1 MASDSENRDQQTN
14 TRSTEENTETRT
26 TLSSDSHLHSGLLE
40 TNDQHLD
47 KVHDYQLHQD
57 KGVSSEQVNSNLHLG
72 SHKADPVRADEELS
86 ARHLLELEKEASA
99 ASDIASLPEAA
110 VGEDAAQTT
119 ANLSGFALT
128 PDVEQQHRSSG
139 SSSHAGILTGQV
151 PGLAAEFEE
160 PGTVFPE
167 QSELISAARSTASA
181 RGYGQA
187 SGQEDASVEA
197 QTSELSSIVDADSGE
212 NSVDEN
218 AAVGTSTGVS
228 VNASVSE
235 GSSVSYSLL
244 DDANGLF
251 SIDPVTG
258 IVSVAGQL
266 DAETATEHDIVV
278 LATSSDGQT
287 RTETFTIEI
296 GDVDES
302 DVSVITDTDATADGI
317 AENASAGSQVGIT
330 ALATDTDATASVS
343 YAVDDPR
350 FDIDSNGTV
359 TVAAGASFDAET
371 ESSLNLTV
379 TATSSDGSQS
389 AQVFNLS
396 VSDINEFSA
405 TDITDANSASNTISE
420 GATVG
425 DSVGVTVFADDAD
438 LSDTVTYS
446 IDDDRFDIASDGTIQ
461 VAADA
466 DFDAE
471 TESSI
476 DVIVTALSSDG
487 SASQETFTITV
498 SDANEYVVSAVS
510 DTDSAANQISE
521 DATAGT
527 AVGITAS
534 ASDADVSDSVTYSV
548 DDNRFEVDADGIVS
562 VASGAVFDAET
573 EQSID
578 VEVTAQSTDGSTS
591 TQTFTINVA
600 DVNETAVSAVS
611 DTDSAANQISEDAT
625 AGTAV
630 GITASASDADVS
642 DSVTY
647 YVDDNRFEVDADG
660 IVSVASGAVF
670 DAETEQS
677 IDVEVTAQSTDGSTS
692 TQTFTINVADVNETA
707 VSAVSDTDSATNQI
721 SEDATA
727 GTAVGITASASDAD
741 VADSVTYSVDD
752 NRFEVD
758 ADGIVS
764 VASGA
769 VFDAETEQSI
779 DVEVTAQS
787 TDGSTSAQ
795 TFTINVADV
804 NETAVNAVSDT
815 DPAANQIS
823 EDATAGT
830 AVGITASASDA
841 DVADSVTYSV
851 DDNRFEVD
859 ADGIV
864 SVASGAVF
872 DAETEQSID
881 VEVTAQSTD
890 GSTSTQTFTV
900 QVENV
905 NDNAPTGIQVTGQ
918 TGNLIQNGSF
928 ESFDVAIG
936 DYSHELTDQSGAW
949 TSNGP
954 MEIWDNHN
962 GVIATDGDQH
972 LELDSDTA
980 LNSISQ
986 TVETSAGQV
995 YDLSLDAVARTTS
1008 ETSTVEIYWNGELVS
1023 SFDPDAGSWTN
1034 YDFQVVGTG
1043 GADTL
1048 EFRETAEDNDQY
1060 GALIDNVSLTEVP
1073 LTIAEGATGA
1083 VVGTVTTSDADL
1095 SDTHTYSLSDNRF
1108 EVVDNGSGGMVLKLK
1123 DAESLDRETEQ
1134 SVTVTVT
1141 TTDSGG
1147 LTHSEDV
1154 TISIADVSEFSV
1166 SAITDGNADSNTV
1179 SETATAGDTVG
1190 VTASASDG
1198 DATDTVS
1205 YSVDDN
1211 RFDIAD
1217 DGVLTVA
1224 SGASFDAETESSVDV
1239 TVTVL
1244 SSDGS
1249 TSQETFTIAV
1259 ADVNE
1264 YSVSGVVDAD
1274 AGTNTIAEDATEG
1287 TSVGITA
1294 SASDGDLTDT
1304 VSYTVDDAR
1313 FDVASDG
1320 TVTVASGAEFD
1331 FESEPSVSITVTA
1344 TSTDGSVTQ
1353 ETFDIDVTDVAETF
1367 ELAAGQT
1374 VFVDEGVAEP
1384 TIIGRD
1390 NAETITA
1397 HDDGSAIYSG
1407 GGADTLH
1414 GGAGDDHLIYGTGAD
1429 TVTGGDGDDFIDD
1442 EVGTRISTED
1452 NHLDGGAGNDTIYGG
1467 GGDDTLIGGDGNDIL
1482 SGEEDDDTLQG
1493 DGGNDQLS
1501 GGTGDD
1507 TAIYSGN
1514 RDDYTIVENLD
1525 GSFTITDT
1533 RSGSP
1538 DGTDTVS
1545 DVETFRFADGDV
1557 LTGDLIPEAIGAV
1570 SDADASANAVSE
1582 NAVSGDSVGVTANA
1596 QDGNVSDTVSYS
1608 VDDARFNV
1616 AADGTVTVADNAEF
1630 NYETESSVTITVT
1643 ATSSDGT
1650 SSQETFSIGVAD
1662 VAETMQLADDGV
1674 TMTDT
1679 GVAETAIA
1687 GGTGDDTITA
1697 HDDGGAIDG
1706 GDGVDT
1712 VIGGA
1717 GDDTLDGGAGIDND
1731 TLQGGEGSDTY
1742 LLRGDGRADII
1753 SDTGTAGVDR
1763 IVFSAD
1769 TGTEFELEDT
1779 FNAATQGVEEIDGS
1793 AVSGETLRAQR
1804 SDAQI
1809 DWDFTGVTL
1818 IGVDQIAGRD
1828 RDDSITGSSGDD
1840 NILGGGGDDTLAG
1853 SEGDDTIDGGTGT
1866 DTVRYSGN
1874 RADYT
1879 VSENAGT
1886 ITIVD
1891 TRSGSPDGTDTL
1903 TNVETF
1909 EFADGT
1915 FSVGDLVDLA
1925 PTDITLDANESLSVT
1940 QSGGGDAVVTG
1951 EIVSDGSG
1959 NLSVDHWS
1967 LSHDGGDLIIDV
1979 LAGGYESGS
1988 LDSQIYLYR
1997 DNGGGDFTLVAGN
2010 DDGSAGSDG
2019 STQSYDSYLS
2029 LTGLDA
2035 GDYIVVIGGW
2045 PLSGSEALST
2055 ASDYPGSGSNTG
2067 PYQITISGDA
2077 SVSGLAQNP
2086 VGGGDWGD
2094 PGNNGVV
2101 VSDGAVASTISA
2113 GTVVAGIETVADA
2126 NTGDTFHFSFSDA
2139 GSGALQIDTNSGD
2152 ISLAAQHDATSALS
2166 DTVTVEVTD
2175 STNKT
2180 YQETVGI
2187 ELGTTGDDTITGTM
2201 ANDVV
2206 FGFGGN
2212 DTIDGGDGTDTV
2224 VLSGNQ
2230 ADYNIYDNG
2239 DGSQTV
2245 IDMRSGSPDG
2255 TNTVSNVEAYSFA
2268 DGNVQVADLTYSTE
2282 LLLSD
2287 ANGSSNTIHEAAD
2300 SGTEVGISVSA
2311 INPGGSTLTYEL
2323 DDDRFTIDADGVVSI
2338 ADHAFFDSQVESSID
2353 LTVTATS
2360 SDGSQATE
2368 TFTVSV
2374 SNHYDYNMTGGLA
2387 DGSFTGS
2394 SAQSYSV
2401 DGIGG
2406 NDVIETGEFN
2416 DRVDG
2421 GSVAGNDQI
2430 TGNGGRDL
2438 LFGEG
2443 GQDTIYGG
2451 SGDDIIV
2458 GGTGDD
2464 TLHGDDGSDL
2474 FMHGLGD
2481 GNDTIYGGTGSAWT
2495 DVIDLGGGPGVTA
2508 AGEYGTDWTVTITNG
2523 SVQNTDTENGRL
2535 ELSEDAEGTIDFSD
2549 GTKVDFAQ
2557 IEEIRW

>member
-14 TRSTEENTETRT
+14 TRSTEENTETRS
-26 TLSSDSHLHSGLLE
+26 TLSSDSHLHSGLLDS
-40 TNDQHLD
+40 NDQHLD
-47 KVHDYQLHQD
+47 KVHDYHLHQD
-57 KGVSSEQVNSNLHLG
+57 KGVSSEQVNANLHLG
-72 SHKADPVRADEELS
+72 SHKAEPIKTDEEQS
-86 ARHLLELEKEASA
+86 AKHLLELEKEASA
-99 ASDIASLPEAA
+99 ASELSTLPDTPL
-110 VGEDAAQTT
+110 GEDAAQTT

-128 PDVEQQHRSSG
+128 PGVEQQHG
-139 SSSHAGILTGQV
+139 SNGSASQSPIL
-151 PGLAAEFEE
+151 AE
-160 PGTVFPE
+160 
-167 QSELISAARSTASA
+167 
-181 RGYGQA
+181 QA
-187 SGQEDASVEA
+187 SGVATEFEQPEEDSTQQTGTGSAISSSASSPSAEQVSVQEGTPAEA
-197 QTSELSSIVDADSGE
+197 QASELSSIVDTDAGQ
-212 NSVDEN
+212 NTVDED
-218 AAVGTSTGVS
+218 AVVGTATGIS
-228 VNASVSE
+228 ARAGVSE
-235 GSSVSYSLL
+235 GSSVTYSLL

-251 SIDPVTG
+251 SIDPATG

-266 DAETATEHDIVV
+266 DAETATQHDIVV

-287 RTETFTIEI
+287 QTETFTIEI
-296 GDVDES
+296 GDVDEG
-302 DVSVITDTDATADGI
+302 DVAAITDVNAASDAI
-317 AENASAGSQVGIT
+317 AENAAAGSSVGIT
-330 ALATDTDATASVS
+330 AKATDEDATASVS
-343 YAVDDPR
+343 YSVDDPR
-350 FDIDSNGTV
+350 FDIDGNGIV
-359 TVAAGASFDAET
+359 TVAAGATFDAET
-371 ESSLNLTV
+371 EATVSLTV
-379 TATSSDGSQS
+379 IATSSDGSQS
-389 AQVFNLS
+389 TQVFNLS
-396 VSDINEFSA
+396 VSDIDEFA
-405 TDITDANSASNTISE
+405 VTDLSDTNSAANAIAENAAAGDNVGISAFAE
-420 GATVG
+420 
-425 DSVGVTVFADDAD
+425 DSD
-438 LSDTVTYS
+438 LTDTVTYS
-446 IDDDRFDIASDGTIQ
+446 IDDDRFDVASDGTIQ

-476 DVIVTALSSDG
+476 DVIVTALSTDG
-487 SASQETFTITV
+487 STSQETFTITV

-510 DTDSAANQISE
+510 DADSAANQISE

-527 AVGITAS
+527 AVGVTAS
-534 ASDADVSDSVTYSV
+534 AADADVSDSVTYSV

-562 VASGAVFDAET
+562 VASGATFDAETEQSIDVEVTAHSTDGSTSTQTFTINVSDVNETAVSAVSDEDAAANQISEDATAGTAVGVTASAADADVSDSVTYSADDNRFEVDADGIVTVASGATFDAET

-578 VEVTAQSTDGSTS
+578 VEVTAQSTDGSIS
-591 TQTFTINVA
+591 TQTFTINVS

-611 DTDSAANQISEDAT
+611 DTDSTANQISEDAT

-630 GITASASDADVS
+630 GITASAADADVS

-647 YVDDNRFEVDADG
+647 TVDDNRFEVDADG
-660 IVSVASGAVF
+660 IVTVASGAVF
-670 DAETEQS
+670 DT
-677 IDVEVTAQSTDGSTS
+677 
-692 TQTFTINVADVNETA
+692 
-707 VSAVSDTDSATNQI
+707 
-721 SEDATA
+721 
-727 GTAVGITASASDAD
+727 
-741 VADSVTYSVDD
+741 
-752 NRFEVD
+752 
-758 ADGIVS
+758 
-764 VASGA
+764 
-769 VFDAETEQSI
+769 ETEQSI

-795 TFTINVADV
+795 TFT
-804 NETAVNAVSDT
+804 
-815 DPAANQIS
+815 
-823 EDATAGT
+823 
-830 AVGITASASDA
+830 
-841 DVADSVTYSV
+841 
-851 DDNRFEVD
+851 
-859 ADGIV
+859 
-864 SVASGAVF
+864 
-872 DAETEQSID
+872 
-881 VEVTAQSTD
+881 
-890 GSTSTQTFTV
+890 V
-900 QVENV
+900 QVGNV

-928 ESFDVAIG
+928 ESFDVTTG
-936 DYSHELTDQSGAW
+936 DYSHELSDPSGAW
-949 TSNGP
+949 MSNGP
-954 MEIWDNHN
+954 MEIWDHHN
-962 GVIATDGDQH
+962 SVTATDGDQH
-972 LELDSDTA
+972 LELDSNSGV
-980 LNSISQ
+980 NSISQ
-986 TVETSAGQV
+986 SVETSAGQV
-995 YDLSLDAVARTTS
+995 YELTLDAVARTNS
-1008 ETSTVEIYWNGELVS
+1008 ATSTVEIYWNGELVS
-1023 SFDPDAGSWTN
+1023 SFDPDAGSWSSF
-1034 YDFQVVGTG
+1034 DFQVVGTG
-1043 GADTL
+1043 GTDTL
-1048 EFRETAEDNDQY
+1048 EFRETAEDDDQY

-1073 LTIAEGATGA
+1073 LTIAEGVTGA

-1095 SDTHTYSLSDNRF
+1095 SDTHAYSVSDNRF
-1108 EVVDNGSGGMVLKLK
+1108 EVVDNGSSGMVLKLK
-1123 DAESLDRETEQ
+1123 DTESLDRETEQ

-1166 SAITDGNADSNTV
+1166 SAVADSDANSNTV
-1179 SETATAGDTVG
+1179 SEAATTGDTVG

-1224 SGASFDAETESSVDV
+1224 SGASFDAETESSVNV

-1249 TSQETFTIAV
+1249 TSQETFTIGV

-1264 YSVSGVVDAD
+1264 YSVSSVVDAN
-1274 AGTNTIAEDATEG
+1274 AGTNTIAEDAAEG

-1304 VSYTVDDAR
+1304 VSYTVDNAR

-1331 FESEPSVSITVTA
+1331 FESEPTVSITVTA

-1384 TIIGRD
+1384 TIIGTD

-1467 GGDDTLIGGDGNDIL
+1467 GGDDTLVGGDGNDVL

-1493 DGGNDQLS
+1493 GGGNDQLS
-1501 GGTGDD
+1501 GGTGND

-1545 DVETFRFADGDV
+1545 DVETFQFADGDV
-1557 LTGDLIPEAIGAV
+1557 LAGDLIPEAIGAV
-1570 SDADASANAVSE
+1570 SDADASANEVSE
-1582 NAVSGDSVGVTANA
+1582 NAVSGDSVGVAANA
-1596 QDGNVSDTVSYS
+1596 LDGNVSDTISYT

-1616 AADGTVTVADNAEF
+1616 AADGTVTVADNAVF

-1650 SSQETFSIGVAD
+1650 SSQETFSIDVAD
-1662 VAETMQLADDGV
+1662 VAETMQLTDDGV

-1679 GVAETAIA
+1679 GVAETAIS

-1697 HDDGGAIDG
+1697 HEDGGVIDG

-1712 VIGGA
+1712 VMGGA
-1717 GDDTLDGGAGIDND
+1717 GDDTLDGGAGVDND

-1763 IVFSAD
+1763 IVLSAN

-1779 FNAATQGVEEIDGS
+1779 FNAATQGIEEIDGS

-1818 IGVDQIAGRD
+1818 NSVDQIEGRD

-1853 SEGDDTIDGGTGT
+1853 SEGDDTIDGGSGT

-1891 TRSGSPDGTDTL
+1891 MRTGSPDGTDTL

-1915 FSVGDLVDLA
+1915 YSAGDLVDLA
-1925 PTDITLDANESLSVT
+1925 PTDISFDANESLSVT

-1967 LSHDGGDLIIDV
+1967 LSHDGGELIIDV

-2035 GDYIVVIGGW
+2035 GDYVVVIGGW

-2067 PYQITISGDA
+2067 PYQITITGDA

-2101 VSDGAVASTISA
+2101 ISDGAVMSTIAA

-2139 GSGALQIDTNSGD
+2139 GNGALEIDTNSGD
-2152 ISLAAQHDATSALS
+2152 ISLAAQHDATASLS

-2175 STNKT
+2175 SANKT

-2212 DTIDGGDGTDTV
+2212 DTIDGGDGTDMV

-2268 DGNVQVADLTYSTE
+2268 DGSVQVADLTYSTE

-2311 INPGGSTLTYEL
+2311 INPGGGTLTYAL
-2323 DDDRFTIDADGVVSI
+2323 DDDRFTIDADGIVSI
-2338 ADHAFFDSQVESSID
+2338 AEHAFFDSQVESSID

-2368 TFTVSV
+2368 TFSVSV

-2458 GGTGDD
+2458 GGAGDD